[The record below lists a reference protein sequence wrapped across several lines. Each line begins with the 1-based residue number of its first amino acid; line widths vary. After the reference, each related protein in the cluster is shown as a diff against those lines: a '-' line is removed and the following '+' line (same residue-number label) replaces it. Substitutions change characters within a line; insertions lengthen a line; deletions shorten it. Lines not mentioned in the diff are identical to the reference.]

1 MTKCPCDTTKTY
13 PDCCELI
20 HRNIDNA
27 KTAEDLM
34 RSRYTAFV
42 LANGAYLMKSHHSTT
57 RPVHDTEEIVAW
69 AKSVQ
74 WIRLEVLGTTKGGH
88 NDKEGTV
95 HFKAYFFEG
104 GIVQVIEEHS
114 LFEREEEH
122 WVYVGAM

>member
-1 MTKCPCDTTKTY
+1 MTKCPCGTAKTY
-13 PDCCELI
+13 ADCCELI
-20 HRNIDNA
+20 HRNIHNA

-42 LANGAYLMKSHHSTT
+42 LANGVYLMKSHHSTT
-57 RPVHDTEEIVAW
+57 RPVHEKEEIVAW

-74 WIRLEVLGTTKGGH
+74 WIRLEVLGTTKGGS
-88 NDKEGTV
+88 NDKKGTV

-104 GIVQVIEEHS
+104 GIVQTIEEHS